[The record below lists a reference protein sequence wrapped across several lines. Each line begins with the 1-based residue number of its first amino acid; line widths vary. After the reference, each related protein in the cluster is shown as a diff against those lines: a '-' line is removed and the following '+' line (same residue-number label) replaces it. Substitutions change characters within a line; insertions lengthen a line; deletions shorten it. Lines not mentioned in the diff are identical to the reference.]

1 MGDHVRLCDTPIAVV
16 GLGGLYPRSR
26 DVREF
31 WSNIADAVDCITDV
45 PETHWRIDDYYDPD
59 PAAPDKTYCRKG
71 GFLPTTD
78 FNPVEFGM
86 PPATLEVTDVLQL
99 LSLVV
104 ARETL
109 ADSPEHDRSRT
120 GVILGITGANSLTQP
135 LSTRLQTP
143 LLRRVA
149 RHCGLTDAQAEDI
162 ADNFVAA
169 LAPWEENSFPGMLG
183 NVVAGRIAN
192 RFDLGGTNCTV
203 DAACASSLA
212 AVHMAAAELV
222 SGRADLMISG
232 GCDAENTIFMYL
244 CFSKTPAF
252 SPSER
257 IRPFDADADGTLI
270 GEGIGMLALKRL
282 ADAERDG
289 DRIYSVLR
297 GIGSSSDGRFK
308 SIYAPRAEGQTVAL
322 RRAYDDA
329 GLSPADIGLVECH
342 GTGTAVG
349 DDTELGALREI
360 YEEAGVAPGSVA
372 VGSIKSQIGHTKAAA
387 GAAGLIKLSLALHQK
402 VLPPTINV
410 TEPAKGLHDSPFHL
424 GATARPWVVDPAR
437 PVRRA
442 AVSSFGFGGTNFHCV
457 LEEHD
462 AAAQVLHRVCRVHLW
477 HAADPAE
484 LLSVDESDGPV
495 PEDHARLAVVARD
508 EDELARLRAQAADRL
523 RESSE
528 AFELPGI
535 YYRPR
540 AEVPGK
546 VAVLFA
552 GQGSQYAGMGTGAA
566 LAIPPLRAAF
576 DEAALAVDEGLL
588 PPPGVDEG
596 ALHRPPGLGAVVFPP
611 TAFDERTAEEQ
622 EIALRRTDFA
632 QPAIGALSAGHFRC
646 LHELGFE
653 PEGALG
659 HSFGELTALWC
670 AGSLSDEDFFLLAAA
685 RGRAMAGTGEDAGAM
700 AAVSCG
706 LERARELLAEHPN
719 LSVCNVN
726 SPEQVVVGGATEAVE
741 RFVESCA
748 EAKRLPVAAAFHT
761 DHVAHAVT
769 EFRAAVEDVSP
780 AEPSFPVYANSEDAR
795 YGPDVASNRGVL
807 VDQLLKPVLFAPR
820 VEEMYADGFRVFVE
834 LGPKKVLGGLVRRTL
849 ADHDDVVVL
858 SADGGPRADGDRTLK
873 QTAAQLA
880 VLGLPLAGFNR
891 FTAPAEPSEPAGGMT
906 IPMNGVNHVSDE
918 RRAHRA
924 AMEESQPTEER
935 VQPQQGEL
943 ITNPEADV
951 SGAVGGHL
959 SMHEEY
965 LTSQLKVA
973 ERLTEVL
980 QQHADGETPDDSV
993 ISGINAVTE
1002 HSVAIGQSHIH
1013 ASDVLRSLVQ
1023 LDTPGATVDAPTPA
1037 PRRYEP
1043 APPAELE
1050 PAPPTGD
1057 EPADVSVPNDVP
1069 VPDGEV
1075 VVTDEEIVVADEPEE
1090 VPEPSGD
1097 TPAGSADDV
1106 RSALL
1111 AIVAEKTGYP
1121 TDMLDPSMDVE
1132 ADLGIDSI
1140 KRVEIMGGLREQ
1152 FPDAQEASP
1161 EQLAELRTLDDIVRF
1176 VTEQASEVTATPKAR
1191 EGAIGRKQACL
1202 LAVPAPDQLDAP
1214 FVTRNALVVGSSPLT
1229 AALTESGWTTFGP
1242 QDLPDDTDLDL
1253 VVHADGTLTSAL
1265 LLARDTH
1272 RRLEAAAAGGRAAF
1286 LVVTRLDGLL
1296 GFGGVEREAAVLGGL
1311 PGLVKT
1317 LAIEAPSLFCRVVD
1331 LAPSLTDERCASLL
1345 LAELHDAQ
1353 SLPEVAYDAEGVR
1366 RTVGVSDARSD
1377 LLPSGPPVDSPGP
1390 DDLFVVTGGGRGVTA
1405 ACVAELARRYRTGL
1419 LLLGRTSLT
1428 DEPSWAADVPER
1440 ELRGVIALRS
1450 DGRPKPREVDRIA
1463 RDLLAQRE
1471 IRATLSSIRSSGAT
1485 AEYVAVDVTDAH
1497 AVAEVL
1503 AGRSIAGVVHG
1514 AGVLA
1519 DQLIADKTPED
1530 VARVLAPK
1538 LTGLASV
1545 LDALD
1550 LERLRHVVLFSSV
1563 AGFFGNR
1570 AQSDYAMANE
1580 ALNRIAC
1587 SLKRSLPSAAVTAVN
1602 WGAWEGGM
1610 VTPELARMFSE
1621 RGVPLIPLDEG
1632 VRLFADQF
1640 TPERSGDVVCIAGPT
1655 SPLSTPDSPDAA
1667 DVVLR
1672 RDIRSLAA
1680 DPVLASH
1687 ALGGTAVLPATA
1699 AIGAILNVVSR
1710 VRTEPLR
1717 LRSFSVLRGLRFDDA
1732 PDQLEFAL
1740 TGAEVLVRDPDGKP
1754 RYRGEVVA
1762 DAPAPETVDLP
1773 AFDSGTPV
1781 SPYDDGALFHGP
1793 PLRGIHALLAE
1804 DDEQLVLRCEL
1815 PDAVLG
1821 DGGYQTRRY
1830 SPVPADLLLQAV
1842 LVRVHRTSGRNCL
1855 PTAVGA
1861 IDVHD
1866 VLPDGSPF
1874 AVVVRDVATNGDSAR
1889 CTVTACAPDGRVL
1902 LRFTDV
1908 DVVCSEGLAEQF
1920 TSRGE

>member
-1 MGDHVRLCDTPIAVV
+1 MMGDHVRLCDTPIAVV

-59 PAAPDKTYCRKG
+59 PAAPDKTYCRRG

-104 ARETL
+104 AKETL
-109 ADSPEHDRSRT
+109 ADTPEHDRSRT

-135 LSTRLQTP
+135 LATRLQTP

-149 RHCGLTDAQAEDI
+149 RHCGLTDAQAEEI
-162 ADNFVAA
+162 ADHFVAA

-252 SPSER
+252 SPSEH

-289 DRIYSVLR
+289 DRIYAVLR

-329 GLSPADIGLVECH
+329 GLSPADIGLLECH

-360 YEEAGVAPGSVA
+360 YEQAGVAPGSVA
-372 VGSIKSQIGHTKAAA
+372 IGSIKSQIGHTKAAA

-410 TEPAKGLHDSPFHL
+410 TEPAKALHDSPFHL
-424 GATARPWVVDPAR
+424 GTTARPWVLDPAR

-462 AAAQVLHRVCRVHLW
+462 SAARVLHRVCRVHLW
-477 HAADPAE
+477 HAADPAD
-484 LLSVDESDGPV
+484 LLGADESDGPI
-495 PEDHARLAVVARD
+495 PEDHARLAIVARD
-508 EDELARLRAQAADRL
+508 EDELARLREQAADRL
-523 RESSE
+523 RESSD

-535 YYRPR
+535 YYRRR

-552 GQGSQYAGMGTGAA
+552 GQGSQYPGMGAGAA
-566 LAIPPLRAAF
+566 LAVPPVRAAF
-576 DEAALAVDEGLL
+576 DEAALAV
-588 PPPGVDEG
+588 
-596 ALHRPPGLGAVVFPP
+596 PGLAAVVFPP
-611 TAFDERTAEEQ
+611 TAFDEKTAEEQ
-622 EIALRRTDFA
+622 EAALRRTEFA

-646 LHELGFE
+646 LRELGFA

-670 AGSLSDEDFFLLAAA
+670 AGSLDDADFFRLAAA
-685 RGRAMAGTGEDAGAM
+685 RGRAMAGTGDSGAM

-706 LERARELLAEHPN
+706 LERARELLAEHPD

-748 EAKRLPVAAAFHT
+748 EATRLPVAAAFHT

-769 EFRAAVEDVSP
+769 EFRSAIEDVSLT
-780 AEPSFPVYANSEDAR
+780 EPSFPVYANSENAR
-795 YGPDVASNRGVL
+795 YGPDVAANRDVL

-849 ADHDDVVVL
+849 ADRDDVVVV
-858 SADGGPRADGDRTLK
+858 SADAGPRADGDRTLK

-880 VLGLPLAGFNR
+880 VLGLPLAGLNR

-924 AMEESQPTEER
+924 ALEQSQTPAQTPA
-935 VQPQQGEL
+935 QTPQQGEL

-965 LTSQLKVA
+965 LNSQLKVA

-1013 ASDVLRSLVQ
+1013 ASEVLRSLVQ
-1023 LDTPGATVDAPTPA
+1023 LDTPGATVDPPSAPPA
-1037 PRRYEP
+1037 PPRRPEP
-1043 APPAELE
+1043 APPAALE
-1050 PAPPTGD
+1050 PASPNGD
-1057 EPADVSVPNDVP
+1057 EPAELPAP
-1069 VPDGEV
+1069 VVDEEIV
-1075 VVTDEEIVVADEPEE
+1075 ADEEIVVADEPEE
-1090 VPEPSGD
+1090 APEPSGG
-1097 TPAGSADDV
+1097 TAPAGSADDV

-1121 TDMLDPSMDVE
+1121 TDMLDPAMDVE

-1140 KRVEIMGGLREQ
+1140 KRVEIMGGLRDR

-1176 VTEQASEVTATPKAR
+1176 VTEQAGEVTATPKAR

-1202 LAVPAPDQLDAP
+1202 VAVPAPDQLDAP
-1214 FVTRNALVVGSSPLT
+1214 FAARNALVVGSSPLA
-1229 AALTESGWTTFGP
+1229 AALAEAGWTTWSTP
-1242 QDLPDDTDLDL
+1242 RDVPDDAGLNL
-1253 VVHADGTLTSAL
+1253 VVHAGGTLTSAL
-1265 LLARDTH
+1265 LLARDTL

-1317 LAIEAPSLFCRVVD
+1317 LAIEAPALFCRMVD
-1331 LAPSLTDERCASLL
+1331 LAPSLTDDRCAALL
-1345 LAELHDAQ
+1345 LAELHDPQ
-1353 SLPEVAYDAEGVR
+1353 PLPEIAYDAEGVR
-1366 RTVGVSDARSD
+1366 RTVDVSDSRSD
-1377 LLPSGPPVDSPGP
+1377 LLPSGPPVDSPGAG
-1390 DDLFVVTGGGRGVTA
+1390 DLFVVTGGGRGVTA
-1405 ACVAELARRYRTGL
+1405 ACVVELARRYGTGL
-1419 LLLGRTSLT
+1419 LLLGRTSLA
-1428 DEPSWAADVPER
+1428 DEPSWAEGVPER
-1440 ELRGVIALRS
+1440 ELRGVIAQHS
-1450 DGRPKPREVDRIA
+1450 DGKPKPREVDRIA

-1471 IRATLSSIRSSGAT
+1471 IRDTLSSIRSCGAR

-1503 AGRSIAGVVHG
+1503 ADEPITGVVHG

-1587 SLKRSLPSAAVTAVN
+1587 SLKRSLPSAAVTAIN

-1610 VTPELARMFSE
+1610 VTPELARMFAA
-1621 RGVPLIPLDEG
+1621 RGVPLIPLDDG

-1640 TPERSGDVVCIAGPT
+1640 TPERSGDVVCVAGPT
-1655 SPLSTPDSPDAA
+1655 SPLSTPDVDEPT

-1672 RDIRSLAA
+1672 RDIRSLAGE
-1680 DPVLASH
+1680 PVLASH
-1687 ALGGTAVLPATA
+1687 MLGGTPVLPATA
-1699 AIGAILNVVSR
+1699 AIGAILNVVAR

-1732 PDQLEFAL
+1732 PDRLEFAL
-1740 TGAEVLVRDPDGKP
+1740 TGAEVLVRDPGGKP
-1754 RYRGEVVA
+1754 RYRAEVVA
-1762 DAPAPETVDLP
+1762 GEPPPAAEELP
-1773 AFDSGTPV
+1773 AFDAGTPV
-1781 SPYDDGALFHGP
+1781 TPYEDGALFHGP
-1793 PLRGIHALLAE
+1793 ALRGIRALLAE
-1804 DDEQLVLRCEL
+1804 DDDHVVFRCEL
-1815 PDAVLG
+1815 PDAALG
-1821 DGGYQTRRY
+1821 DGGYRTRRY
-1830 SPVPADLLLQAV
+1830 SPVLADLLLQAV

-1855 PTAVGA
+1855 PTAIGA
-1861 IDVHD
+1861 VDVHH

-1889 CTVTACAPDGRVL
+1889 CTATACAPDGRVL

-1908 DVVCSEGLAEQF
+1908 DVVCSAGLAEQF
-1920 TSRGE
+1920 TNRGE

>member
-26 DVREF
+26 DLREF
-31 WSNIADAVDCITDV
+31 WSNIADAADCVTDV

-59 PAAPDKTYCRKG
+59 PAAPDKTYCRRG

-78 FNPVEFGM
+78 FDPVEFGM

-109 ADSPEHDRSRT
+109 ADTPEHDRSRT

-149 RHCGLTDAQAEDI
+149 RHCGLSDSQAEEI
-162 ADNFVAA
+162 ADQFVAA

-424 GATARPWVVDPAR
+424 GLTARPWVAGPER

-484 LLSVDESDGPV
+484 LPSADESDGPV
-495 PEDHARLAVVARD
+495 PEDHARLAIVARD
-508 EDELARLRAQAADRL
+508 EEFSLLRAQAVDRL
-523 RESSE
+523 RESSD

-540 AEVPGK
+540 ASVPGK

-566 LAIPPLRAAF
+566 LAVPPVRAAF
-576 DEAALAVDEGLL
+576 DEAAV
-588 PPPGVDEG
+588 
-596 ALHRPPGLGAVVFPP
+596 PGLAAVVFPP
-611 TAFDERTAEEQ
+611 AAFDERTAEEQ
-622 EIALRRTDFA
+622 ETSLRRTDFA
-632 QPAIGALSAGHFRC
+632 QPAIGALSVGHFRY
-646 LHELGFE
+646 LHALGFS

-670 AGSLSDEDFFLLAAA
+670 AGSLSDSDFFRLAAA
-685 RGRAMAGTGEDAGAM
+685 RGRAMAGSGDAGSM

-706 LERARELLAEHPN
+706 LERARELLASHPD

-726 SPEQVVVGGATEAVE
+726 SPEQVVIGGATEAVE
-741 RFVESCA
+741 RFVSACA

-761 DHVAHAVT
+761 DHVAHAVA
-769 EFRAAVEDVSP
+769 EFRSAVEDVSL
-780 AEPSFPVYANSEDAR
+780 AEPSFPVYANSENAR
-795 YGPDVASNRGVL
+795 YGPDVATNRDVL

-849 ADHDDVVVL
+849 ADHSDVVVL
-858 SADGGPRADGDRTLK
+858 SADAGPRADGDRALK

-924 AMEESQPTEER
+924 AMEESHAPAVE
-935 VQPQQGEL
+935 PQQGEL

-965 LTSQLKVA
+965 LNSQLKVA

-1023 LDTPGATVDAPTPA
+1023 LDTPGATVDPPAA

-1043 APPAELE
+1043 APPVELE
-1050 PAPPTGD
+1050 PASP
-1057 EPADVSVPNDVP
+1057 EPAEVPAAP
-1069 VPDGEV
+1069 VA
-1075 VVTDEEIVVADEPEE
+1075 DEEIVVTDEPED
-1090 VPEPSGD
+1090 VPEPAGGGSA
-1097 TPAGSADDV
+1097 PAGSADDV

-1121 TDMLDPSMDVE
+1121 TDMLNPAMDVE

-1140 KRVEIMGGLREQ
+1140 KRVEIMGGLREH

-1176 VTEQASEVTATPKAR
+1176 VTDQAGEVTAAPKAR
-1191 EGAIGRKQACL
+1191 EGALERKKACL

-1214 FVTRNALVVGSSPLT
+1214 FVARNALVVGSSPLT
-1229 AALTESGWTTFGP
+1229 AALASSGWTTFGP
-1242 QDLPDDTDLDL
+1242 QDVPDDADLDL
-1253 VVHADGTLTSAL
+1253 VVHAEGTLTSAL

-1272 RRLEAAAAGGRAAF
+1272 QRLAAAAAGGRAAF

-1331 LAPSLTDERCASLL
+1331 LAPSLSSDRCASLL

-1353 SLPEVAYDAEGVR
+1353 SLPEIAYDSEGVR
-1366 RTVGVSDARSD
+1366 RTVSVSDSRSD

-1405 ACVAELARRYRTGL
+1405 ACVVELARRYQTGL

-1428 DEPSWAADVPER
+1428 EEPSWAADVPER
-1440 ELRGVIALRS
+1440 ELRGVIARHTDEL
-1450 DGRPKPREVDRIA
+1450 KPREVDRIA

-1471 IRATLSSIRSSGAT
+1471 IRATLSSIHSFGAQ
-1485 AEYVAVDVTDAH
+1485 ASYVAVDVTDAG
-1497 AVAEVL
+1497 AVAEAL
-1503 AGRSIAGVVHG
+1503 AGKPITGVVHG

-1519 DQLIADKTPED
+1519 DQLIADKTSED

-1550 LERLRHVVLFSSV
+1550 LSRLRHVMLFSSV

-1610 VTPELARMFSE
+1610 VTPELARMFAS

-1640 TPERSGDVVCIAGPT
+1640 TPERSGDVVCVAGPA
-1655 SPLSTPDSPDAA
+1655 LSTPDSPDAV

-1672 RDIRSLAA
+1672 RDIRALAD

-1687 ALGGTAVLPATA
+1687 ALGGIPVLPATA
-1699 AIGAILNVVSR
+1699 ALGAILDVVSR

-1717 LRSFSVLRGLRFDDA
+1717 LRSFSVLRGLRFDSA

-1754 RYRGEVVA
+1754 RYRASLVA
-1762 DAPAPETVDLP
+1762 GAPTPETLDLP
-1773 AFDSGTPV
+1773 AFDAGTPLN
-1781 SPYDDGALFHGP
+1781 PYDDALFHGP
-1793 PLRGIHALLAE
+1793 ALRGIRALLAE
-1804 DDEQLVLRCEL
+1804 DDEHLVLRCEL

-1821 DGGYQTRRY
+1821 DGGYGTRRY
-1830 SPVPADLLLQAV
+1830 SPVLADLLLQAV
-1842 LVRVHRTSGRNCL
+1842 LVRVHRSSGRNCL

-1861 IDVHD
+1861 VDVHD

-1874 AVVVRDVATNGDSAR
+1874 AVVVRDVSAGGDSAR
-1889 CTVTACAPDGRVL
+1889 CMVTACAPDGRVL
-1902 LRFTDV
+1902 LRFADV
-1908 DVVCSEGLAEQF
+1908 DVVCSDGLAEQF

>member
-45 PETHWRIDDYYDPD
+45 PQTHWRIDDYYDPD

-109 ADSPEHDRSRT
+109 ADTPEHDRSRT

-135 LSTRLQTP
+135 LATRLQTP

-149 RHCGLTDAQAEDI
+149 RHCGLTDTQAEEI
-162 ADNFVAA
+162 ADQFVAA

-329 GLSPADIGLVECH
+329 GLTPADIGLVECH

-349 DDTELGALREI
+349 DDTELGALREV

-424 GATARPWVVDPAR
+424 GATARPWVLDPAR

-462 AAAQVLHRVCRVHLW
+462 SAAQVLHRVCRVHLW

-484 LLSVDESDGPV
+484 LVDAEESDGPV
-495 PEDHARLAVVARD
+495 PEDHARLAIVARD
-508 EDELARLRAQAADRL
+508 DEFARLREQAIDRL
-523 RESSE
+523 RESSDD
-528 AFELPGI
+528 FELPGI
-535 YYRPR
+535 YYRRR

-566 LAIPPLRAAF
+566 LAVPPVRAAF
-576 DEAALAVDEGLL
+576 DEAAV
-588 PPPGVDEG
+588 
-596 ALHRPPGLGAVVFPP
+596 PGLAAVVFPP

-622 EIALRRTDFA
+622 ETSLRRTDFA
-632 QPAIGALSAGHFRC
+632 QPAIGALSVGHFRY
-646 LHELGFE
+646 LHVLGFE

-670 AGSLSDEDFFLLAAA
+670 AGSLSDSDFFRLAAA
-685 RGRAMAGTGEDAGAM
+685 RGRAMAGTGDSGAM

-706 LERARELLAEHPN
+706 LERVRELLAEHPD
-719 LSVCNVN
+719 LSICNVN

-769 EFRAAVEDVSP
+769 EFRSVVEDIAL
-780 AEPSFPVYANSEDAR
+780 AEPSFPVYANSENAR
-795 YGPDVASNRGVL
+795 YGPDVAANRGVL

-858 SADGGPRADGDRTLK
+858 SADAGPRADGDRTLK

-880 VLGLPLAGFNR
+880 VLGVPLAGFNR
-891 FTAPAEPSEPAGGMT
+891 FTAPAEPSEPVGGMT

-924 AMEESQPTEER
+924 AMEESQPTAER
-935 VQPQQGEL
+935 VEPQQGEL

-965 LTSQLKVA
+965 LNSQLKVA

-1013 ASDVLRSLVQ
+1013 ASEVLRSLVQ
-1023 LDTPGATVDAPTPA
+1023 LDTPGATVDPPAAPPA

-1043 APPAELE
+1043 APPVELE
-1050 PAPPTGD
+1050 PASP
-1057 EPADVSVPNDVP
+1057 EPAAVAAP
-1069 VPDGEV
+1069 VA
-1075 VVTDEEIVVADEPEE
+1075 DEEIVVTDEPEE
-1090 VPEPSGD
+1090 APEPAGD
-1097 TPAGSADDV
+1097 LTPAGSAPAGSADDV

-1121 TDMLDPSMDVE
+1121 TDMLDPAMDVE

-1176 VTEQASEVTATPKAR
+1176 VTEQAGEVTATPKAR
-1191 EGAIGRKQACL
+1191 EGAPGIGRKQACL

-1214 FVTRNALVVGSSPLT
+1214 FRARNALVVGSAPFA
-1229 AALTESGWTTFGP
+1229 AALAESGWTTWGAP
-1242 QDLPDDTDLDL
+1242 QDVPDDADLDL

-1272 RRLEAAAAGGRAAF
+1272 QRLTAAAAGGRAAF

-1296 GFGGVEREAAVLGGL
+1296 GFGGVERETAVLGGL

-1331 LAPSLTDERCASLL
+1331 LAPSLTDERCAALL

-1353 SLPEVAYDAEGVR
+1353 LLPEIAYDAEGVR
-1366 RTVGVSDARSD
+1366 RVVTVSDSRSD

-1405 ACVAELARRYRTGL
+1405 ACVVELARRYRTGL
-1419 LLLGRTSLT
+1419 LLLGRTALA

-1440 ELRGVIALRS
+1440 ELRGVIAQNS
-1450 DGRPKPREVDRIA
+1450 DGKPKPREVDRIA

-1471 IRATLSSIRSSGAT
+1471 IRDTLSSIRSHGAQ
-1485 AEYVAVDVTDAH
+1485 ADYVAVDVTDAR

-1503 AGRSIAGVVHG
+1503 AGKPITGVVHG

-1545 LDALD
+1545 LDALE

-1587 SLKRSLPSAAVTAVN
+1587 SLKRSLPSAAVTAIN

-1610 VTPELARMFSE
+1610 VTPELARMFAS
-1621 RGVPLIPLDEG
+1621 RGIPLIPLDEG

-1640 TPERSGDVVCIAGPT
+1640 TPERSGDVVCVAGPT
-1655 SPLSTPDSPDAA
+1655 TPLSTPDASGLS

-1672 RDIRSLAA
+1672 RDIRSLAD

-1687 ALGGTAVLPATA
+1687 ALGGTPVLPATA
-1699 AIGAILNVVSR
+1699 ALGAILNVVSR

-1740 TGAEVLVRDPDGKP
+1740 TDAEVLVRDPDGKP
-1754 RYRGEVVA
+1754 RYRAEVVA

-1773 AFDSGTPV
+1773 AFSSAPV

-1793 PLRGIHALLAE
+1793 ALRGIHALLAE
-1804 DDEQLVLRCEL
+1804 DDEHLVLRCEL
-1815 PDAVLG
+1815 TDASLG
-1821 DGGYQTRRY
+1821 DGGYRTARY
-1830 SPVPADLLLQAV
+1830 SPVLADLLLQAA
-1842 LVRVHRTSGRNCL
+1842 LVRVHRSSGRNCL

-1874 AVVVRDVATNGDSAR
+1874 VVVVRDVATNGDSAR

>member
-1 MGDHVRLCDTPIAVV
+1 MMGDHVRLCDTPIAVV
-16 GLGGLYPRSR
+16 GLGGLYPRSH

-59 PAAPDKTYCRKG
+59 PAAPDKTYCRRG

-78 FNPVEFGM
+78 FNPIEFGM
-86 PPATLEVTDVLQL
+86 PPAALEVTDVLQL

-104 ARETL
+104 AKQTL
-109 ADSPEHDRSRT
+109 ADTGEHDRSRT

-135 LSTRLQTP
+135 LSTRLQAP

-149 RHCGLTDAQAEDI
+149 RHCGLTDAQAEEI
-162 ADNFVAA
+162 ANNFVAA

-212 AVHMAAAELV
+212 AVHMAVAELV

-289 DRIYSVLR
+289 DRIYAVLR

-329 GLSPADIGLVECH
+329 GVSPADIGLLECH

-349 DDTELGALREI
+349 DDTELGALREV
-360 YEEAGVAPGSVA
+360 YEAAGAAPGSVA

-410 TEPAKGLHDSPFHL
+410 TEPAKALHDSPFHL
-424 GATARPWVVDPAR
+424 GTTARPWLRDPAR

-462 AAAQVLHRVCRVHLW
+462 DATQVLHRVCRVHLW
-477 HAADPAE
+477 HCADPADLPDLVE
-484 LLSVDESDGPV
+484 SEDGLSDEPV
-495 PEDHARLAVVARD
+495 PEDHARLAIVARD
-508 EDELARLRAQAADRL
+508 EDELGQLRAQALDRL
-523 RESSE
+523 REKPD

-540 AEVPGK
+540 AEVPGR

-552 GQGSQYAGMGTGAA
+552 GQGSQYPGMGTGAA
-566 LAIPPLRAAF
+566 LAVPPIRAAF
-576 DEAALAVDEGLL
+576 DEAASAAPDLAS
-588 PPPGVDEG
+588 
-596 ALHRPPGLGAVVFPP
+596 VVFPP

-622 EIALRRTDFA
+622 EKALRRTDFA
-632 QPAIGALSAGHFRC
+632 QPAIGALSAGHFRY
-646 LHELGFE
+646 LHALGFR

-670 AGSLSDEDFFLLAAA
+670 AGSLRDDEFFRLAAA
-685 RGRAMAGTGEDAGAM
+685 RGRAMAGTGDDAGAM
-700 AAVSCG
+700 AAVACG
-706 LERARELLAEHPN
+706 PERVRELLDGHPE

-748 EAKRLPVAAAFHT
+748 EATRLPVAAAFHT

-769 EFRAAVEDVSP
+769 EFRSAVDDIELT
-780 AEPSFPVYANSEDAR
+780 EPSIPVYANSENAS
-795 YGPDVASNRGVL
+795 YGQDVAANRDVL
-807 VDQLLKPVLFAPR
+807 VDQLLRPVLFAPR
-820 VEEMYADGFRVFVE
+820 LEQMYADGFRVFVE

-858 SADGGPRADGDRTLK
+858 SADAGPRADGDRTVK

-880 VLGLPLAGFNR
+880 VLGVPLAGFNR
-891 FTAPAEPSEPAGGMT
+891 FTAPAKPSEPAGGMT
-906 IPMNGVNHVSDE
+906 IPMNGVNHVSEE

-924 AMEESQPTEER
+924 AMEESQTPAATPEPPR
-935 VQPQQGEL
+935 QGEL
-943 ITNPEADV
+943 ITDPQAGV

-965 LTSQLKVA
+965 LNSQLKVA

-1013 ASDVLRSLVQ
+1013 ASEVLRSLVQ
-1023 LDTPGATVDAPTPA
+1023 LETPDATVDPPAAPPG
-1037 PRRYEP
+1037 PRRWEP

-1050 PAPPTGD
+1050 PGSPNGNEPVDAPAAAVRSEEIEVTD
-1057 EPADVSVPNDVP
+1057 APAPAVQ
-1069 VPDGEV
+1069 
-1075 VVTDEEIVVADEPEE
+1075 DEEIVVTDETEE
-1090 VPEPSGD
+1090 APEPSGG
-1097 TPAGSADDV
+1097 TAPAGSADDV

-1111 AIVAEKTGYP
+1111 SIVAEKTGYP

-1140 KRVEIMGGLREQ
+1140 KRVEIMGGLRER

-1176 VTEQASEVTATPKAR
+1176 VTEQDGEVTATPKAR
-1191 EGAIGRKQACL
+1191 EGASGIGRKQACL
-1202 LAVPAPDQLDAP
+1202 PAVPAPDQLDAP
-1214 FVTRNALVVGSSPLT
+1214 FRARNALVVGVDWFRS
-1229 AALTESGWTTFGP
+1229 ALEGAGWTTWRTP
-1242 QDLPDDTDLDL
+1242 QDVPADADLDL
-1253 VVHADGTLTSAL
+1253 VVHAGGTLTSAL
-1265 LLARDTH
+1265 LLARDTQ

-1296 GFGGVEREAAVLGGL
+1296 GYGGVDREAAVLGGL

-1317 LAIEAPSLFCRVVD
+1317 LAIEAPSLFCRAVD
-1331 LAPSLTDERCASLL
+1331 FAPSLTDERCAALL

-1353 SLPEVAYDAEGVR
+1353 SLPEIAYDADGVR
-1366 RTVGVSDARSD
+1366 RTVDVDDSRSD

-1390 DDLFVVTGGGRGVTA
+1390 DGLFVVTGGGRGVTA
-1405 ACVAELARRYRTGL
+1405 ACAVELARRYRTGL
-1419 LLLGRTSLT
+1419 VLLGRTELT
-1428 DEPSWAADVPER
+1428 DEPSWAAGVPER
-1440 ELRGVIALRS
+1440 ELRGVIAQNS
-1450 DGRPKPREVDRIA
+1450 DGRPKPREVDRVA
-1463 RDLLAQRE
+1463 RHLLAQRE
-1471 IRATLSSIRSSGAT
+1471 IRDTLTAIESAGAR
-1485 AEYVAVDVTDAH
+1485 AEYVAVDVTDA
-1497 AVAEVL
+1497 AATARAL
-1503 AGRSIAGVVHG
+1503 AGRRITGVVHG

-1519 DQLIADKTPED
+1519 DQLIADKTAED
-1530 VARVLAPK
+1530 VDRVLAPK
-1538 LTGLASV
+1538 LTGLNSV
-1545 LDALD
+1545 LDAV
-1550 LERLRHVVLFSSV
+1550 EPARLRHVVLFSSV

-1587 SLKRSLPSAAVTAVN
+1587 SLKRELPSAAVTAVN

-1610 VTPELARMFSE
+1610 VTPELARMFAD

-1640 TPERSGDVVCIAGPT
+1640 TPERSRDVVCVAGPT
-1655 SPLSTPDSPDAA
+1655 SPLSTPDAQEPA
-1667 DVVLR
+1667 DVVVR
-1672 RDIRSLAA
+1672 RDIRPLGD
-1680 DPVLASH
+1680 DPVLADH

-1699 AIGAILNVVSR
+1699 AIGAILNVASR
-1710 VRTEPLR
+1710 VRVEPAR

-1732 PDQLEFAL
+1732 PDHVEFAI
-1740 TGAEVLVRDPDGKP
+1740 TGAEVGVRDPDGKP
-1754 RYRGEVVA
+1754 RYRA
-1762 DAPAPETVDLP
+1762 DLVPDVPESEKVDLP
-1773 AFDSGTPV
+1773 AFDDGTPV
-1781 SPYDDGALFHGP
+1781 TPYDDGALFHGP
-1793 PLRGIHALLAE
+1793 ALRGIRALLSE

-1815 PDAVLG
+1815 PDVSIG
-1821 DGGYQTRRY
+1821 DGGYRTRRY
-1830 SPVPADLLLQAV
+1830 SPVLADLLLQAA

-1855 PTAVGA
+1855 PTAIGE

-1866 VLPDGSPF
+1866 TLPDGEPF

-1908 DVVCSEGLAEQF
+1908 DVVCSAGLAEQF